1 MKLAT
6 LKSATPDGDLVVLSA
21 DLARARRV
29 PEIAPTMQ
37 SALDRWAEV
46 EDALR
51 WASDALESGHAPDA
65 FAFDPAAAMSPL
77 PRAYL
82 VFDAS
87 NYLRHHELMGRI
99 FNKPVIGAT
108 FTEPFGYQSGRGV
121 LLGPRD
127 DIVMPKNAEMWG
139 MDFEAEV
146 AVVTDRVP
154 MGTPAEQ
161 AARHIKLVMLMNDVS
176 LRNLNLREL
185 EKGFGLFVSKPI
197 NAFSPA
203 AVTPDALG
211 AAWDG
216 DKLHLPIVSTYNGT
230 EFGRPDAGN
239 GMLFGFPAL
248 IAYCAQTRE
257 LGPGSIIGGGTVS
270 NRDPAVGSSCITERR
285 ALEIAQYGEPRTEFM
300 AFGDRIRIEAFD
312 AEKRSVFGAIDQKV
326 APLQPR
332 PAE

>member
-6 LKSATPDGDLVVLSA
+6 LKSKTPDGDLVVISA
-21 DLARARRV
+21 DLARAQRV

-37 SALDRWAEV
+37 AALDRWAEV
-46 EDALR
+46 EGGLR
-51 WASDALESGHAPDA
+51 KVSDALDA
-65 FAFDPAAAMSPL
+65 GRGAGAFPFDPAAAMSPL

-99 FNKPVIGAT
+99 FNKPVVGST

-121 LLGPRD
+121 LLGPCD
-127 DIVMPKNAEMWG
+127 DIVMPKNAEIWG

-154 MGTPAEQ
+154 MGTPVEK
-161 AARHIKLVMLMNDVS
+161 AAQHIKLVMLMNDVS
-176 LRNLNLREL
+176 LRHLNLREL
-185 EKGFGLFVSKPI
+185 EKGFGLFVSKPT

-216 DKLHLPIVSTYNGT
+216 DKLHLPIVSNYNGK
-230 EFGRPDAGN
+230 EFGRPNAGN

-248 IAYCAQTRE
+248 IAFCAQTRE

-285 ALEIAQYGEPRTEFM
+285 ALEIAAHGEPRTEFM
-300 AFGDRIRIEAFD
+300 SFGDRVRIEAFD
-312 AEKRSVFGAIDQKV
+312 AQQKSIFGAIDQKV
-326 APLQPR
+326 APLR
-332 PAE
+332 A

>member
-6 LKSATPDGDLVVLSA
+6 LKSSTPDGDLVVLSA
-21 DLARARRV
+21 DLKLARRV
-29 PEIAPTMQ
+29 PEIAPTLQ
-37 SALDRWAEV
+37 AALDRWAEV
-46 EDALR
+46 EPKLRRMAELLDAGS
-51 WASDALESGHAPDA
+51 ATGA
-65 FAFDPAAAMSPL
+65 FAFDPAAALSPL

-127 DIVMPKNAEMWG
+127 DIVMPKSAELWG

-146 AVVTDRVP
+146 AAVTDRVP
-154 MGTPAEQ
+154 MGTPAEK
-161 AARHIKLVMLMNDVS
+161 AAKHIKLVMLMNDVS
-176 LRNLNLREL
+176 LRHLNLREL
-185 EKGFGLFVSKPI
+185 EKGFGLFLSKPVA
-197 NAFSPA
+197 AFSPA

-216 DKLHLPIVSTYNGT
+216 EKLHLPIVSTYNGA
-230 EFGRPDAGN
+230 EFGRPDAGK
-239 GMLFGFPAL
+239 GMLFGFPQL

-257 LGPGSIIGGGTVS
+257 LGPGSIVGGGTVS
-270 NRDPAVGSSCITERR
+270 NRDPKVGSSCITERR

-300 AFGDRIRIEAFD
+300 AFGDRVRIEALD
-312 AEKRSVFGAIDQKV
+312 AQGRSVFGAIEQTVKPL
-326 APLQPR
+326 AP
-332 PAE
+332 AAG

>member
-6 LKSATPDGDLVVLSA
+6 LKSRTPDGDLAVVSA
-21 DLARARRV
+21 DLTRAVRV

-37 SALDRWAEV
+37 AALDRWTDV
-46 EDALR
+46 ESALR
-51 WASDALESGHAPDA
+51 EMASALEAGTVAGS
-65 FAFDPAAAMSPL
+65 FAFDPTAAMSPL
-77 PRAYL
+77 PRSYL

-99 FNKPVIGAT
+99 FNKPVVGST

-121 LLGPRD
+121 LLGPTD
-127 DIVMPKNAEMWG
+127 DIVLPRSADMWG

-154 MGTPAEQ
+154 MGTSVEQ
-161 AARHIKLVMLMNDVS
+161 AGKHIRLIMIMNDIS
-176 LRNLNLREL
+176 LRHLNLREL
-185 EKGFGLFVSKPI
+185 EKGFGLFVSKPM
-197 NAFSPA
+197 NAFSPV

-216 DKLHLPIVSTYNGT
+216 DKLHLPIVSHYNGA
-230 EFGRPDAGN
+230 EFGRPNAGT
-239 GMLFGFPAL
+239 GMLFGFRAL
-248 IAYCAQTRE
+248 IAFCAQTRE

-285 ALEIAQYGEPRTEFM
+285 ALEIARHGEAQTEFM
-300 AFGDRIRIEAFD
+300 AFGDRVRIEAFD
-312 AEKRSVFGAIDQKV
+312 ADRRSIFGAIDQKV
-326 APLQPR
+326 SPLS
-332 PAE
+332 